1 VSCVKPLDPLDIEAL
16 ASGSQAPSGAAARA
30 HVEVCEDCERQ
41 IADLQALESLLDSGR
56 DAIMVPPGF
65 FPKIQRLRA
74 FSPAERRRLS
84 LWVAPAALLS
94 ALVAGSAGVI
104 SAGGSF
110 LPAAGAEVA
119 AAWDW
124 PAAIARA
131 LPAAAAG
138 ASDLIAAQRG
148 AAAAAVLL
156 LLPFGLAASRLIA
169 HRQKA
174 R

>member
-1 VSCVKPLDPLDIEAL
+1 MSCVKPLDPLDIEAL
-16 ASGSQAPSGAAARA
+16 AAGDEPPAGARARA
-30 HVEVCEDCERQ
+30 HSEVCEDCARQ
-41 IADLQALESLLDSGR
+41 IADFRALEVLLDSGR
-56 DAIMVPPGF
+56 DAITVPADF
-65 FPKIQRLRA
+65 FPKIQRLRS

-84 LWVAPAALLS
+84 LWASPASLLV
-94 ALVAGSAGVI
+94 ALVAGSAGVL
-104 SAGGSF
+104 SAGGAL
-110 LPAAGAEVA
+110 LPAAGAEFR

-124 PAAIARA
+124 PRA
-131 LPAAAAG
+131 VVRAFPPAAAG
-138 ASDLIAAQRG
+138 ISDLIAAQRG